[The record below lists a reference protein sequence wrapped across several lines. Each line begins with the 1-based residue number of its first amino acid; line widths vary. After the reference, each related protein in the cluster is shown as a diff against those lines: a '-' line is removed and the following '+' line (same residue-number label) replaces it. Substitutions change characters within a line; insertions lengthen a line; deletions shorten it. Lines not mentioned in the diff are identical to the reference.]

1 MMYDIFSL
9 ITQYL
14 TIQIFNVFL
23 CQDWGDEC
31 DGYEQQLDKNAYSK
45 YDYIDSRD
53 AYDDDGEPAGYARR
67 DFTRPQQ
74 QSKKPVVADTSKKSS
89 APVVKV
95 RRSVSVPK
103 PSINE
108 PPPLPYEASPPKPLR
123 GHDKL
128 AYSKEPRT
136 IAYKPNTKPLPKGD
150 YVEIQNLKPD
160 LNSAELIAKRA
171 NVERIK
177 EFAKNLHEY
186 NRNTLL
192 QQKKLP
198 ASTEVRE
205 IVLDKMKHE
214 SKRNKALEFAK
225 QIPKP
230 KIGRE
235 QDGKMKNSMQ
245 RVDEEDDYM
254 TANDEFGFG
263 YKEFSK
269 IQSLEVKHEESR
281 KQVEAI
287 RRAMCMGK

>member
-1 MMYDIFSL
+1 L
-9 ITQYL
+9 H
-14 TIQIFNVFL
+14 
-23 CQDWGDEC
+23 QDWGDDY
-31 DGYEQQLDKNAYSK
+31 DGYGQQLDKNAYSK
-45 YDYIDSRD
+45 YDYTDSRD
-53 AYDDDGEPAGYARR
+53 SFYDEEEPAEYARR
-67 DFTRPQQ
+67 GFVRPQQ
-74 QSKKPVVADTSKKSS
+74 QSKKPIVAAIAKKSA
-89 APVVKV
+89 APVGKE

-123 GHDKL
+123 GQDKL

-136 IAYKPNTKPLPKGD
+136 VAYKPNTKPLPKGD

-160 LNSAELIAKRA
+160 LNSAELVAKRA

-186 NRNTLL
+186 NKNTML

-225 QIPKP
+225 HIPKP
-230 KIGRE
+230 KVGRE
-235 QDGKMKNSMQ
+235 QDGKMKSPMQ
-245 RVDEEDDYM
+245 RVDEEGEDYM

-263 YKEFSK
+263 YKELSK
-269 IQSLEVKHEESR
+269 IHSLEVKHEESR
-281 KQVEAI
+281 KQVDAI